1 MKRGKVLAIQYEIP
15 ASKLKE
21 SSTYSNFDS
30 YGFDMDSFAKI
41 KFLRFG
47 SNDNPA
53 FFNLKRRNYLF
64 LTSKDR
70 SESYNVYS
78 VYPSLAEKMQGEISA
93 VSKSFKEN
101 RRGIK

>member
-1 MKRGKVLAIQYEIP
+1 MDLTSILLL
-15 ASKLKE
+15 KLN
-21 SSTYSNFDS
+21 SSP
-30 YGFDMDSFAKI
+30 
-41 KFLRFG
+41 FG

-53 FFNLKRRNYLF
+53 FFNLKRKNYLF

-70 SESYNVYS
+70 SESYNVYT

-93 VSKSFKEN
+93 ISKSFKEN